1 MTIDLHAMHDDDADL
16 VIAWRQG
23 EISAFEELV
32 RKYQK
37 RMLNIAYRC
46 VGNYED
52 ACEVTQYAFVAA
64 YRGRDAFRGAARFSI
79 WLTGIT
85 VKLSRNRLRK
95 IGSGRDDRA
104 VSSEVQVARGNGGVT
119 REIPASAPDQLV
131 WHDLSGKI
139 QGCISALDADSRE
152 MIVLRD
158 VQGFSYDEVCAILS
172 IREGSVK
179 SRLSSA
185 RELVKDCLKR
195 ATGAL

>member
-1 MTIDLHAMHDDDADL
+1 MTIDLHAIHDDDADL

-52 ACEVTQYAFVAA
+52 ACEVTQDAFVAA

-85 VKLSRNRLRK
+85 VKLSRNRSRK
-95 IGSGRDDRA
+95 TGPGRDDRA

-139 QGCISALDADSRE
+139 QGCISSLDADSRE